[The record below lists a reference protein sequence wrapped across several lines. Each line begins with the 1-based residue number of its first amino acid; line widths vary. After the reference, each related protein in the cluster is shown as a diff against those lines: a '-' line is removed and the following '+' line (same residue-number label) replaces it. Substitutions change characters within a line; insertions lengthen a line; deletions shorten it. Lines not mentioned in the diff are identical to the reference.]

1 MKFGLRGC
9 LENYLTRLCRWSLL
23 IQNMDS
29 ASTLLFFCS
38 YEKSRNCRWKLF
50 RQHAKIALYAY
61 TAFVELCQNM
71 KNNIVAFKRRNHG
84 MTETFKM
91 SWGCR
96 VAELV
101 FTILPRDAMLGLYA
115 VVVDPSDIRLSVSV
129 HHMPVL
135 YRNDWT
141 DRAGFWHACRRP
153 SIHPTSTVF
162 NIRK

>member
-1 MKFGLRGC
+1 MVPSYSKYGFC
-9 LENYLTRLCRWSLL
+9 
-23 IQNMDS
+23 IHF
-29 ASTLLFFCS
+29 AIFCS

-50 RQHAKIALYAY
+50 RQYAKIALYAY
-61 TAFVELCQNM
+61 TAVVELCQNM

-115 VVVDPSDIRLSVSV
+115 VVVDPSDVRLSVSV
-129 HHMPVL
+129 CHIPVL

-153 SIHPTSTVF
+153 SMHPTSTVF